1 MTTFIFT
8 LGFHEDHIVRRLH
21 QSSATIDDEILV
33 FTAKPAQGAVKRA
46 YEGLIGYTRSV
57 RLRYPKLVE
66 VPLEST
72 PEALKIIIEALGDK
86 QEPFIVDLSGG
97 MRAIGILVLTALL
110 IMKVKAD
117 IYIQPE
123 AGEVNEVKI
132 PKELFEYLEKPLT
145 IEEQNILREIVMNP
159 GITIEELATKQRKS
173 PRTIRNTLTR
183 LRKLLIIQKGR
194 KAGLYPTK
202 WTQIITPQLH
212 KQQKQ

>member
-1 MTTFIFT
+1 M
-8 LGFHEDHIVRRLH
+8 
-21 QSSATIDDEILV
+21 
-33 FTAKPAQGAVKRA
+33 
-46 YEGLIGYTRSV
+46 
-57 RLRYPKLVE
+57 
-66 VPLEST
+66 PLEST
-72 PEALKIIIEALGDK
+72 PEALKTIIEALGDK

-159 GITIEELATKQRKS
+159 GITIEELAIKQRKS

-202 WTQIITPQLH
+202 WTQILTPQLH